1 MDHHSVSSFKRN
13 SKSTQ
18 TRQDQEL
25 SNAGMSLLHDSQN
38 NDCSR
43 PSGISEAEE
52 TAADAVLNAENQ
64 GMAQTNAIEGQPK
77 PFFGSTLS
85 KTLEERLSRFEAIAR
100 QESSNIVQSLENQ
113 RAIISSTPYFPL
125 EVLKMFDD
133 AADECIKAH
142 LAVDEKPSSDL
153 VGVTEQSESFQEGHL
168 AVDEKSTSDLDVTEE
183 SESFESMMVH
193 LSDEKRQIINSLHGD
208 QRDAVARTYVQDILQ
223 QRMKDAQ
230 HRAQLQKK
238 DEQLQKKD
246 EQLQKKDALHRAQ
259 LQKKDAQ
266 HRATQR
272 VTETLRKMKDDVVLT
287 QRCLDFMA
295 GMSQAEA
302 TTTGKTLGTDTN
314 NAIQAAAQKGF
325 EGMHV
330 PGETPEGVVSLF
342 EYKKELN
349 HTSYYGANLSDMKIM
364 SRYSQLKMVSETWSN
379 LIMKSDILPTNMS
392 KKLKNQEFKFQ
403 KGLELLRNSS
413 TEFVAKNELSAKT
426 SFPNSTSG
434 EVRYAQPAFIA
445 LLHAISSS
453 WNGFHDSGAAGYSPF
468 KTQVKPNQIVPPT
481 KYRQRRIADLCLEKP
496 GRFQLLMFDYSARL
510 LFEMKPLFRCN
521 MTPDKL
527 DEESGQQVVSHLS
540 KFLSHCL
547 NLYGCGTSSFATGLT
562 GTLAYVKIYKLELVM
577 QVASGDCKGM
587 TALQLYESKRLPI
600 MTRECFNTWVETSM
614 SQQNGK
620 GETLNKLSQ
629 SLYGENGKE
638 GLDEHGIP
646 IGIRLLWELM
656 PLRRQELFGPNY
668 KELFCDTNI
677 SELLGSGSFSVVYS
691 LHESENFILKV
702 PTFAR
707 LHHILNEK
715 EVLRKLR
722 RFRYGEEGD
731 MQNIALPV
739 LEKTCDIKF
748 ELGNVSCATQGLVM
762 SPKGIPVV
770 AFLQKG
776 ISTPPDEFI
785 DSVIDRIDDALKFI
799 HRCKIYH
806 LDVSPKNL
814 VMVTRKVDG
823 RDQHQVFL
831 VDFGSAHAK
840 GEKLYGFH
848 GTPSYAHKDIFMKY
862 PGKEWTV
869 DMMGEKY
876 DYFSFALTLCALKSG
891 GTAKWSMEGFPR
903 SMSTDVK
910 NKFQQKLGERKDAA
924 KAIIDTSKS
933 AKKRQWLRWLSDDER
948 SNSKSRKRKA
958 RC

>member
-1 MDHHSVSSFKRN
+1 
-13 SKSTQ
+13 
-18 TRQDQEL
+18 
-25 SNAGMSLLHDSQN
+25 MSLLHDSQN

-133 AADECIKAH
+133 AADELIKAH
-142 LAVDEKPSSDL
+142 LAVDEKPTSDL

-168 AVDEKSTSDLDVTEE
+168 AVGEKSTSDLDVTEE

-238 DEQLQKKD
+238 DAQLQMKDAQLQMKDAQLQKKD
-246 EQLQKKDALHRAQ
+246 EQLQMKDEQQRAQ
-259 LQKKDAQ
+259 LQMKD
-266 HRATQR
+266 
-272 VTETLRKMKDDVVLT
+272 VTNHVTGTFWKMKDDVVLT

-314 NAIQAAAQKGF
+314 NAIQAAAEKGF
-325 EGMHV
+325 EGMYV

-342 EYKKELN
+342 ERKKELD
-349 HTSYYGANLSDMKIM
+349 HTSYYCPNLSDMKII
-364 SRYSQLKMVSETWSN
+364 RYSQLKMVSKTWSN
-379 LIMKSDILPTNMS
+379 LIMQSDILPTNLS
-392 KKLKNQEFKFQ
+392 KEHENQEFQFQ
-403 KGLELLRNSS
+403 KGLELLRNSF
-413 TEFVAKNELSAKT
+413 TQGLAENELSAKT

-547 NLYGCGTSSFATGLT
+547 NLHGCGTSSFATGLT

-587 TALQLYESKRLPI
+587 TALQLHESKRLPI
-600 MTRECFNTWVETSM
+600 MTRECFDKWVKTPM

-620 GETLNKLSQ
+620 GGTLNELSQ

-656 PLRRQELFGPNY
+656 PLRRQKLFGPNY

-677 SELLGSGSFSVVYS
+677 SELLGSGSFSVVFS
-691 LHESENFILKV
+691 LRESENFILKV

-715 EVLRKLR
+715 EVLRKLQ
-722 RFRYGEEGD
+722 RFRYGEEED
-731 MQNIALPV
+731 MQNIGLPV

-770 AFLQKG
+770 AFLQSD
-776 ISTPPDEFI
+776 ISTPSDEFI
-785 DSVIDRIDDALKFI
+785 NSVIDRIDDALKFI
-799 HRCKIYH
+799 HRCNIFH

-869 DMMGEKY
+869 DVMGKKY

-910 NKFQQKLGERKDAA
+910 NKFQQKLRERQEAA
-924 KAIIDTSKS
+924 KAVIDTSKS
-933 AKKRQWLRWLSDDER
+933 AKKRQWLRWLSDGER